1 MSSPPGKEL
10 CVPPVAEVTSQG
22 SSLVVM
28 DLEPSKPRVSEQQ
41 KG

>member
-1 MSSPPGKEL
+1 MFSPPGKEL
-10 CVPPVAEVTSQG
+10 WSPPVAEVTSQG
-22 SSLVVM
+22 KRRVVM